1 MKDYK
6 VIFNS
11 GLSIDDTIE
20 IIIKASSE
28 QDALELVLIQNPEYI
43 GFNNY
48 VTKNA

>member
-20 IIIKASSE
+20 IILKASSKE
-28 QDALELVLIQNPEYI
+28 DALELALIQNPEYS
-43 GFNNY
+43 GWNNY
-48 VTKNA
+48 VTQNS